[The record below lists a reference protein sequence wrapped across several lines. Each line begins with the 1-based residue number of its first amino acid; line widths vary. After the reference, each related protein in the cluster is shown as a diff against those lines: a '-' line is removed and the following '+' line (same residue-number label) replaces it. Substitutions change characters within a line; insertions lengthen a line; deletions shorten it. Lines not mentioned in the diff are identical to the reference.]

1 MIPLVLYAALFTR
14 LPSSVCIVLAA
25 ALMSAGG
32 ALSIDLKNYAKPF
45 SGFYGD
51 MIVLP
56 SSSTPLVA

>member
-1 MIPLVLYAALFTR
+1 MQHFSPDCLAVSVL
-14 LPSSVCIVLAA
+14 LAA

-56 SSSTPLVA
+56 SSSTPLVASVQLT